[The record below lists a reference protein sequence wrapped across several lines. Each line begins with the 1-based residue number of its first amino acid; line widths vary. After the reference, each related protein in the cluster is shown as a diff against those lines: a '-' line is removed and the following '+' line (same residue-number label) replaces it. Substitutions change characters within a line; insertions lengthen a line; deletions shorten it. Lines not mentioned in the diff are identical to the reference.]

1 MLENF
6 EIKIVRMKSGEDV
19 IGFIYEDHKN
29 RKTHIKFPK
38 TFYFN
43 YDTDTDEEELILIDW
58 MTPRAYAY
66 QEISI
71 CSDNILFTSYSNIEF
86 GQGYLES
93 ILNNLN
99 PESELAAKIQQTID
113 NIIVEEL
120 EIPTNSTLH

>member
-6 EIKIVRMKSGEDV
+6 EIKIVRMKNGEDI

-38 TFYFN
+38 IFYFN
-43 YDTDTDEEELILIDW
+43 YDTDTGEEELVLIDW

-71 CSDNILFTSYSNIEF
+71 CSDNILFTTYSNIEF
-86 GQGYLES
+86 GQEYLES
-93 ILNNLN
+93 VLSCID
-99 PESELAAKIQQTID
+99 PDSDVAAKIQRTID
-113 NIIVEEL
+113 EIISQEL
-120 EIPTNSTLH
+120 DVPTNSTIH